1 MQLTA
6 DRGLFR
12 GCLSPRD
19 DQSLGSKRAGRGD
32 FGDDNDVGDDDDDD
46 DDEDERDLVV
56 DLERRGSPCHL
67 SQANRLPASV
77 FSRLEMM
84 QRGKEDVEI

>member
-1 MQLTA
+1 MQLKA

-19 DQSLGSKRAGRGD
+19 DQSLGSKRAGRRDFGD
-32 FGDDNDVGDDDDDD
+32 DDDVGDDNDVGDAD

-56 DLERRGSPCHL
+56 DLERRGSPRHL

-84 QRGKEDVEI
+84 QRG

>member
-1 MQLTA
+1 MQLKA
-6 DRGLFR
+6 DQGLFR

-19 DQSLGSKRAGRGD
+19 DQSLGSKKAGRGD
-32 FGDDNDVGDDDDDD
+32 FDDDDDVGDDDA
-46 DDEDERDLVV
+46 EDEQDLVV
-56 DLERRGSPCHL
+56 DLERRGSPRHL

-84 QRGKEDVEI
+84 QRG

>member
-1 MQLTA
+1 MHNN
-6 DRGLFR
+6 
-12 GCLSPRD
+12 D
-19 DQSLGSKRAGRGD
+19 DDIDSD
-32 FGDDNDVGDDDDDD
+32 DDDDDYEDDDDDNDVGDDDDDD

>member
-1 MQLTA
+1 MANQ
-6 DRGLFR
+6 GLFH

-19 DQSLGSKRAGRGD
+19 DQSLGSKKAGRGD
-32 FGDDNDVGDDDDDD
+32 FDDHNDVGDDDDD
-46 DDEDERDLVV
+46 EDEQDLVV
-56 DLERRGSPCHL
+56 DLERRGSPRHL

-84 QRGKEDVEI
+84 QRG